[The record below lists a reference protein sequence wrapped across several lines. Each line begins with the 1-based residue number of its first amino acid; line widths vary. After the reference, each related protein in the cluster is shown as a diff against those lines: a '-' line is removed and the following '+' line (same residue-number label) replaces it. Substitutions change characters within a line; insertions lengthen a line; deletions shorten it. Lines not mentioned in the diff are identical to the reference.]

1 MISISDM
8 QLLGIDGVRSRIGE
22 LKEKLGASDP
32 VAGFSQAVSGAMS
45 GMGPLSGE
53 LKPFPIGPGGAATRP
68 IEPDDALRSMIRD
81 AALQNGV
88 DENLFE
94 SLVAA
99 ESSFDPNARS
109 RAGAMGLTQLM
120 PSTAKSLGISDP
132 FDPAQNLNGGA
143 KYLASMLQRFGRADL
158 ALAAYN
164 AGPGKVEEYGGIPPY
179 KETQAYVDRIMKLYK
194 EKSR

>member
-1 MISISDM
+1 MISIGDM

-53 LKPFPIGPGGAATRP
+53 LKPFPIGPDGAATRP